1 MPASFLH
8 LKPCVPPFLGE
19 LALAHAPGYDFVTS
33 SQMPFSQPADI
44 DPLPPPAAVSLPPTA
59 VQRTAGISPACA
71 KPGSGAI
78 RSDSSRGINMTAVA
92 AARNSLQS
100 KLDRNRKV
108 RPAKIDELSASMDLV
123 DHNADQNFA
132 VSWDDSFIM
141 GKDSG
146 NPEIRKALRF

>member
-1 MPASFLH
+1 
-8 LKPCVPPFLGE
+8 
-19 LALAHAPGYDFVTS
+19 
-33 SQMPFSQPADI
+33 
-44 DPLPPPAAVSLPPTA
+44 
-59 VQRTAGISPACA
+59 
-71 KPGSGAI
+71 
-78 RSDSSRGINMTAVA
+78 MTAVA

-123 DHNADQNFA
+123 DDNADQNFA

-146 NPEIRKALRF
+146 NLEIWKSGKRQALRF

>member
-1 MPASFLH
+1 
-8 LKPCVPPFLGE
+8 
-19 LALAHAPGYDFVTS
+19 
-33 SQMPFSQPADI
+33 
-44 DPLPPPAAVSLPPTA
+44 
-59 VQRTAGISPACA
+59 
-71 KPGSGAI
+71 
-78 RSDSSRGINMTAVA
+78 MTAVA

-146 NPEIRKALRF
+146 NPEIRKAASIEVLKHLFGDRAVSLC